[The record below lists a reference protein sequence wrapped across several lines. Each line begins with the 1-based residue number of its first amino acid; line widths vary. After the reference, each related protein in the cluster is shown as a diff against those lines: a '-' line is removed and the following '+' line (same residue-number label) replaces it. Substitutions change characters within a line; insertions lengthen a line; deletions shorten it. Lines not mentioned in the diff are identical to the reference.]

1 MQFTFAMN
9 FSIAASYQVSMLNVH
24 EVLWCAPTT
33 PTTQMNQIND
43 YCTYRVTIK
52 ERYKV

>member
-24 EVLWCAPTT
+24 EVLWCARAPTT
-33 PTTQMNQIND
+33 PTSRMNQID
-43 YCTYRVTIK
+43 K
-52 ERYKV
+52 